1 MELPRSFFGTDN
13 IGVWSR
19 TALNGVQIDRM
30 GRPAINTVFIPSN
43 LKDAYNVAN
52 PINDQSLF
60 RDPFTATA
68 RTVLGN
74 SADRAN
80 FLADFLL
87 PDIMSIDTSKTDG
100 FPNGRRLQDDAIDI
114 ELNLITNGA
123 ITTDCVA
130 NDSTFRTTFPY
141 WAGPNP

>member
-1 MELPRSFFGTDN
+1 MPTTWR
-13 IGVWSR
+13 
-19 TALNGVQIDRM
+19 
-30 GRPAINTVFIPSN
+30 
-43 LKDAYNVAN
+43 N
-52 PINDQSLF
+52 PINDQTLF

-68 RTVLGN
+68 RALGN

-87 PDIMSIDTSKTDG
+87 PDILTVDTSKTDG
-100 FPNGRRLQDDAIDI
+100 FPNGRRLADDAIDI
-114 ELNLITNGA
+114 ELNLVSNGA